1 VTFRSLGSISKS
13 DGKGDLEIPWDGLAD
28 VKGMACGGLPPRS
41 HLDGEL
47 AMKNFTRYTL
57 LLLLGI
63 FIGAGITLETA
74 VLAERATVR
83 SATTTLPLDE
93 LKTFTEVFSRIKS
106 DYVEAVDD
114 KKLLEDAIG
123 GMLAGLDPHSSYLDP
138 QGYKEVRI
146 GTEGQFGGLGI
157 EVTMENGFVKVV
169 APIEDT
175 PAAHAGL
182 KSGDLIVRLDD
193 KAVKGMS
200 LAEAVKHMRGKPGSD
215 ITLTVVREGEAKPLK
230 VTITRAVIKIQSVK
244 SRLLEPDYG
253 YLRVT
258 QFQATTDTNLK
269 AALNRLEKE
278 NNGKLKGIVL
288 DLRNNPGGVLNA
300 AVAVSDTFLREGII
314 VYTEGR
320 VADSKLKFTATPSEA
335 LDGAPIVVL
344 VNGGSASASEIVAGA
359 LQDNGRAI
367 VMGTKTFGKGSVQT
381 IMPMSNGAA
390 LKLTTARYF
399 TPSGRSIQATGIEPD
414 ISMDQ
419 AKLTRG
425 EAESDRLKEADL
437 SGHLENGPAS
447 SGQEQAPE
455 ANAKPA
461 GAGEDF
467 QLNEALNVLKGINI
481 YSQNQR

>member
-1 VTFRSLGSISKS
+1 
-13 DGKGDLEIPWDGLAD
+13 
-28 VKGMACGGLPPRS
+28 
-41 HLDGEL
+41 
-47 AMKNFTRYTL
+47 MKNFTRYTL

-74 VLAERATVR
+74 VLAERATVS
-83 SATTTLPLDE
+83 SATATLPLDE

-106 DYVEAVDD
+106 DYVEDVDD

-169 APIEDT
+169 APIDDT
-175 PAAHAGL
+175 PAARAGV
-182 KSGDLIVRLDD
+182 KPGDLIVRLDD

-230 VTITRAVIKIQSVK
+230 ITITRAIIKIQSVK
-244 SRLLEPDYG
+244 SRLLEPGYG
-253 YLRVT
+253 YLRIT
-258 QFQATTDTNLK
+258 QFQASTDTNLK
-269 AALNRLEKE
+269 GALKKLEKD
-278 NNGKLKGIVL
+278 NNGQLKGVVL

-300 AVAVSDTFLREGII
+300 AVAVSDTFLREGVI

-320 VADSKLKFTATPSEA
+320 VADSKLKFTATPSES

-399 TPSGRSIQATGIEPD
+399 TPNGRSIQATGIEPD
-414 ISMDQ
+414 ISMEQ

-425 EAESDRLKEADL
+425 DSEGDRLKEADL
-437 SGHLENGPAS
+437 SRHLENAPPAS
-447 SGQEQAPE
+447 SSQEEAAE
-455 ANAKPA
+455 ANGKPA

-481 YSQNQR
+481 YSQKRS